1 MKKFNQY
8 LNICP
13 KTIDMF
19 NLDVEFYDFHN
30 DVSFDDVIVIPFT
43 YEDIPLSNW
52 NNDNFLEFIN
62 NIKAG
67 KSCKFIYGDIEYFN
81 FDNGIFTYSVNSCG
95 ALSEKCHLIFEP
107 EYISCLIKMHNVIE
121 QYIQSI
127 NNRKNCN

>member
-8 LNICP
+8 LNICH

-19 NLDVEFYDFHN
+19 NLDV
-30 DVSFDDVIVIPFT
+30 
-43 YEDIPLSNW
+43 
-52 NNDNFLEFIN
+52 EFIN

-95 ALSEKCHLIFEP
+95 ALSQECHLIFEP